1 LLAFGCA
8 LAQRDLLIQPIQP
21 RKQIAL
27 VIGNAAY
34 PNVGQLQNPVN
45 DAEAVARQLRELKF
59 DVILAKDATRRG
71 MGEKIDEFVG
81 RLSSGDV
88 AFFYYAGHGVQV
100 DNENYL
106 IPVDFA
112 GNTES
117 DVRYDTHAIG
127 KIQDRMERSGAQ
139 LNILVLDACRNNPF
153 RFSTRSATRGW
164 APMEPGRGTF
174 IAFATA
180 PGSVASDNPNAPNG
194 LFTKYLLEALKVP
207 GLGLS
212 DVFDYVRTQV
222 DQASGSKQLPWAH
235 SSVVGRYSF
244 RPDGSAPAAAIA
256 PPPALRPNDIA
267 PRESART
274 VGIGE
279 LQSAT
284 SSLNALPQV
293 WRNIVNN
300 ELYRI
305 KFDSE
310 HLIIYHLQSDRVVA
324 DLALKRDKKDSSKD
338 KYVGTTTLSKCANG
352 YMEVTKW
359 SPTRIES
366 NIEVPNAQNQCLTIV
381 WLKMKIPAAFIPED
395 QAKGRK

>member
-1 LLAFGCA
+1 MASAYA
-8 LAQRDLLIQPIQP
+8 LAQRDLVIQPIQP

-34 PNVGQLQNPVN
+34 PSVGRLQNSVN

-59 DVILAKDATRRG
+59 DVILAKDATRRA
-71 MGEKIDEFVG
+71 MGEKIDEFIG
-81 RLSSGDV
+81 RLGSGDV
-88 AFFYYAGHGVQV
+88 ALFYYAGHGVQV
-100 DNENYL
+100 DSENYL

-117 DVRYDTHAIG
+117 DVRYDSHPIG

-153 RFSTRSATRGW
+153 RVSARSATRGW
-164 APMEPGRGTF
+164 AAMSAGRGTF

-194 LFTKYLLEALKVP
+194 LFTKYLLEALRIP

-212 DVFDYVRTQV
+212 EAFDYVRTQV
-222 DQASGSKQLPWAH
+222 DQASGSKQLPWTH

-244 RPDGSAPAAAIA
+244 RPDGSVAPVPAAVA
-256 PPPALRPNDIA
+256 PPPSTRPNEIA
-267 PRESART
+267 PRENTRT

-279 LQSAT
+279 LQST
-284 SSLNALPQV
+284 SGSLNALPQV

-300 ELYRI
+300 ELYRF

-310 HLIIYHLQSDRVVA
+310 HLVIYHVQSNRVVA

-338 KYVGTTTLSKCANG
+338 KYVGTTALSKCPNGG

-381 WLKMKIPAAFIPED
+381 WLKMKIPAAFIPE
-395 QAKGRK
+395 K